1 MLGFKICIPFL
12 MKGNSLL
19 NDISKNKG
27 GQMPEHSRGEGEQHI
42 LPKGTP
48 KTLAFNLKVHN

>member
-1 MLGFKICIPFL
+1 

-48 KTLAFNLKVHN
+48 KTLAFNLKVQN